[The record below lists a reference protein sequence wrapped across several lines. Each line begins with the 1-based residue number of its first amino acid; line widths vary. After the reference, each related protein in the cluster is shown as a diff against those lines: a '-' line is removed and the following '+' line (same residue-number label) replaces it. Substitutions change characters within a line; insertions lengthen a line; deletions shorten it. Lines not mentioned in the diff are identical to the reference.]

1 MNGRT
6 RIARRFQAVRAS
18 SLVQSVLAL
27 VSGSIVAQ
35 TVFLISAPIL
45 TRLYG
50 FADFGGLAIYNAW
63 VMLLALL
70 GGLRYEQAIIIAQGE
85 EAKRRVVAL
94 AFSLACVSSA
104 IYMIGAVVVRY
115 GLAGMAGLREVLGVL
130 MLIPVGVLAAN
141 LGSILNQLTV
151 RDGLFRDLAM
161 LAGMQA
167 ILGVAIQVGLGLAE
181 IGNGMVIGA
190 LVASVAYA
198 AALAFA
204 LKAER
209 TFVGLRRNLEIR
221 TLRRTAI
228 EFANFP
234 RYALGADTL
243 ALVTLSFTPVL
254 IAYFFNP
261 AVAGVFAL
269 AIRVVRLPLLVIS
282 TAIAGVLRKEGVD
295 LLKQSGDLH
304 GLYRKVVASLF
315 AVGVVPCVVV
325 LLYGPEIFAV
335 VFGDQWSEAG
345 RVVRIL
351 GPGILVEFV
360 AFPLATFFLIT
371 NSQKLAFWLQVSGT
385 LLLFAAVGFGSR
397 VLGDFPQTCA
407 LISAAMVAVNL
418 TSIGLAWRVTKS
430 RRGPDGSIV
439 N

>member
-1 MNGRT
+1 MNDRPLT
-6 RIARRFQAVRAS
+6 TIARRLHAVRAS
-18 SLVQSVLAL
+18 SLVQNVLAL

-35 TVFLISAPIL
+35 LVFLLTAPVL

-70 GGLRYEQAIIIAQGE
+70 GGLRYEHAIIIAQSE
-85 EAKRRVVAL
+85 ETKHRAVAL
-94 AFSLACVSSA
+94 AFSLAFASSA
-104 IYMIGAVVVRY
+104 IYLVCAVLIRY
-115 GLAGMAGLREVLGVL
+115 GFTDAGGLREVLGVL

-151 RDGLFRDLAM
+151 RDGLFRTLAIC
-161 LAGMQA
+161 AGMQA
-167 ILGVAIQVGLGLAE
+167 ILGVAIQVGLGLAGV
-181 IGNGMVIGA
+181 GNGLVIGA

-204 LKAER
+204 LRPAR
-209 TFVGLRRNLEIR
+209 IFVGLRQNMEIR
-221 TLRRTAI
+221 TLRKTAI

-254 IAYFFNP
+254 VAYFFNP
-261 AVAGVFAL
+261 AVAGIFAL

-295 LLKQSGDLH
+295 RLKQSGDLYP
-304 GLYRKVVASLF
+304 LYRKVVTGLF
-315 AVGVVPCVVV
+315 AVGVLPCAAA
-325 LLYGPEIFAV
+325 LLFGPEIFAV

-345 RVVRIL
+345 RVVRVL
-351 GPGILVEFV
+351 SPGILVEFV

-371 NSQKLAFWLQVSGT
+371 DSQKLAFRLQVAGT
-385 LLLFAAVGFGSR
+385 LLLFIAVGFGSQ
-397 VLGDFPQTCA
+397 VLDDFLKTCV
-407 LISAAMVAVNL
+407 LISAAMVVVNL
-418 TSIGLAWRVTKS
+418 TSIGLAWRITRA
-430 RRGPDGSIV
+430 RRGPD
-439 N
+439 